1 MAHEPGHDPQPGHHQ
16 HGHRHH
22 QQEHGDGLAQMLDL
36 DAEVLQDYYR
46 EVIGWAGS
54 LVPSSPRI
62 VDLGAGTGTGTIALA
77 RHLPSATLTAVDMDE
92 EMLAHLRRRA
102 AEAGL
107 GDRIG
112 TVRADLDG
120 DWPALGPADL
130 VWASASMHHLADP
143 ARTLGQVFEVLRP
156 GGVFM
161 ITELDG
167 FPRFLTD
174 PAGAAVEERAHEELA
189 RMRLEGG
196 LHMGEDW
203 GARLTAAGFTLEGE
217 RRFDIELTGPLPA
230 AAARYAQVT
239 LRRSAQRLAGRLA
252 ADELAA
258 LTAYAEGVADR
269 DDLTVRATRD
279 VWIGRRP

>member
-1 MAHEPGHDPQPGHHQ
+1 MAHEHGHQHGHHQ
-16 HGHRHH
+16 HGHGH
-22 QQEHGDGLAQMLDL
+22 QQQQGHGDGLAQMLDL
-36 DAEVLQDYYR
+36 DAEVLRDYYR

-54 LVPSSPRI
+54 LVPATPRI

-77 RHLPSATLTAVDMDE
+77 RHLPAATLTAVDMDE

-102 AEAGL
+102 DEAGF
-107 GDRIG
+107 GDRIS

-161 ITELDG
+161 ITEIDG

-174 PAGAAVEERAHEELA
+174 PAGVAVEQRAHDELA

-196 LHMGEDW
+196 LHMGVDW
-203 GARLTAAGFTLEGE
+203 GARLTAAGFTLAGE
-217 RRFDIELTGPLPA
+217 RQFDIELAGPLDA
-230 AAARYAQVT
+230 TAVRYAQVT
-239 LRRSAQRLAGRLA
+239 LGRSAERLAGRLT

-258 LTAYAEGVADR
+258 LTAYAENAADR
-269 DDLTVRATRD
+269 DDLAVRATRY

>member
-1 MAHEPGHDPQPGHHQ
+1 
-16 HGHRHH
+16 
-22 QQEHGDGLAQMLDL
+22 MLDL

-54 LVPSSPRI
+54 LVPADPVI

-77 RHLPSATLTAVDMDE
+77 RHLPGATLTAVDVAE
-92 EMLAHLRRRA
+92 EMLAHLRERA
-102 AEAGL
+102 AEAGV
-107 GDRIG
+107 GDRVR

-120 DWPALGPADL
+120 EWPPLGPADL
-130 VWASASMHHLADP
+130 AWASASMHHLADP
-143 ARTLGQVFEVLRP
+143 ARTLGQVREVLRP

-174 PAGAAVEERAHEELA
+174 PAGAAAEERAAAELA

-203 GARLTAAGFTLEGE
+203 GARLTAAGFELVGE
-217 RRFDIELTGPLPA
+217 RRFEIELPAPLPPKA
-230 AAARYAQVT
+230 VEYAQVT
-239 LRRSAQRLAGRLA
+239 LRRSAERLTDRLP
-252 ADELAA
+252 ADDLKTLE
-258 LTAYAEGVADR
+258 AYAESAPDR
-269 DDLTVRATRD
+269 GDLTVRATRD
-279 VWIGRRP
+279 VWIGRRR